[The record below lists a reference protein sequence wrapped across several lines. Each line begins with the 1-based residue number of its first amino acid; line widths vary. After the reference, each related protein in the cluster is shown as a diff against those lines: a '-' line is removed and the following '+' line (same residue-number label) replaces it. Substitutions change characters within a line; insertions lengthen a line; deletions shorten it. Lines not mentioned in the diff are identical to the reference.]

1 MKHYNTLG
9 IKSQRTLYKQ
19 TPASH
24 SATAANR
31 GCK

>member
-9 IKSQRTLYKQ
+9 VKSQRTLNTQ
-19 TPASH
+19 TPARH